1 MKSLV
6 NNFRVAALPMPIVW
20 ADKEANMR
28 IVEQAFARLPQGT
41 DLVVLPE
48 LFSTGFADD
57 FELIADL
64 AERNTGPTIDRVKSW
79 AARYG
84 VAIAGS
90 FIAST
95 PPHLYNRGFFIE
107 PSGEET
113 F

>member
-6 NNFRVAALPMPIVW
+6 NNLRVAALPMPIVW

-95 PPHLYNRGFFIE
+95 PPHLYNRGFL
-107 PSGEET
+107 
-113 F
+113 

>member
-6 NNFRVAALPMPIVW
+6 NNLRVAALPMPIVW

-79 AARYG
+79 GSALWCGYRRKLYSLDAA
-84 VAIAGS
+84 
-90 FIAST
+90 AS
-95 PPHLYNRGFFIE
+95 LQSWFFYRAV
-107 PSGEET
+107 G
-113 F
+113 